1 MVLDVSKGRLTL
13 LSHHLIHSELWIPV
27 GVCCPTRSYES
38 SGGWSSLI
46 IMVDNEPVIMSV
58 TMKLGC
64 HSVLESVDDPSILS
78 LPSRQT
84 ALQRMVTQDMNFLT
98 YEVMSFTTAN
108 LMF

>member
-1 MVLDVSKGRLTL
+1 MVLDVSKGGLTL

-58 TMKLGC
+58 AMKLSC
-64 HSVLESVDDPSILS
+64 HSVLEPVNDPAILS
-78 LPSRQT
+78 LPSWQT
-84 ALQRMVTQDMNFLT
+84 AFQWVVTQDVNSLT
-98 YEVMSFTTAN
+98 
-108 LMF
+108 